1 MLSIDLSGRTALV
14 VGGEGGIGAAIVARL
29 RDAGARA
36 GFSFFVPPGAERPR
50 DPEGEYLNILEPE
63 SLNAFLAWFGARF
76 GSADLLVYTAGD
88 TRARAFA
95 DIGREEWERN
105 VGVNLSGAAFAAQA
119 VLPGMAE
126 RRFGR
131 VVFIGSAVSVSGG
144 GGIASYAAA
153 KAGLVGL
160 TRSLSKEFAPRG
172 VTVNTV
178 SPALIDTKLLRVR
191 YTQQDIEE
199 KLLPRIP
206 VGRIG
211 VPDDIAYMTVF
222 LCSAMASY
230 VTGQHILVDGG
241 STLK

>member
-1 MLSIDLSGRTALV
+1 MLSIDLSGKTALV

-36 GFSFFVPPGAERPR
+36 GFSYFVPPGAERPS
-50 DPEGEYLNILEPE
+50 DPDGEFLNILEPE
-63 SLNAFLAWFGARF
+63 SLHTFLAWYRARF
-76 GSADLLVYTAGD
+76 GDADLLVYTAGD
-88 TRARAFA
+88 TRSRAFA

-105 VGVNLSGAAFAAQA
+105 VAVNLSGAAFAAQA
-119 VLPGMAE
+119 VLPGMAD

-131 VVFIGSAVSVSGG
+131 VVFIGSAVSISGG

-172 VTVNTV
+172 ITVNTV

-191 YTQQDIEE
+191 YTQHDIEE

-211 VPDDIAYMTVF
+211 LPDDIAWMTVF
-222 LCSAMASY
+222 LCSEMASY
-230 VTGQHILVDGG
+230 ITGQHILVDGG